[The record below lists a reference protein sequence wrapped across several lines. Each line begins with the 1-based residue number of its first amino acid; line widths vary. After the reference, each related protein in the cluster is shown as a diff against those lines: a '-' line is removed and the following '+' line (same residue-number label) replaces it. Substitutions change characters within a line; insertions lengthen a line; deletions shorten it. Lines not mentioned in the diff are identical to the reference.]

1 MQINKRTP
9 CVGICSTTYGD
20 LVCRGCKRFAHEI
33 VQWNGYDA
41 TQQDAV
47 RERLSRLRDEI
58 LEALLVCHEPG
69 LLRAALGEAGLAD
82 LDQKEGQYQLLRLM
96 VREKNHLP
104 VRGLLCHEERLRGL
118 TQVTSR
124 RQSST
129 PSTLCSCSMPKA
141 IDAPK
146 PTMNEILRYLREKP
160 SALAT

>member
-96 VREKNHLP
+96 VR
-104 VRGLLCHEERLRGL
+104 
-118 TQVTSR
+118 
-124 RQSST
+124 
-129 PSTLCSCSMPKA
+129 
-141 IDAPK
+141 
-146 PTMNEILRYLREKP
+146 REKP
-160 SALAT
+160 LASAGLALSRGAVALPELSNQPTPELDTLYAMQLLDAESYRRAKAHYERNFKVPA